1 MYMVKI
7 CNLYKTLLRSELLR
21 GIETMSYSPMLLS
34 GVTTQKQWLT
44 ITYLEDYSDNIESQA
59 AGVTIEILSTY
70 IQIYSA
76 KLQIH
81 PQLFGLK
88 SVIYHHPWAT
98 STVGILSAL
107 SVNIFCFIFIK
118 FNLASVL
125 VRRRDKAVH
134 FKEEEE
140 ETESTETEE
149 DKKNK

>member
-1 MYMVKI
+1 
-7 CNLYKTLLRSELLR
+7 
-21 GIETMSYSPMLLS
+21 MSYSPMLLS

-44 ITYLEDYSDNIESQA
+44 ITYLEDYSDNIDSQA
-59 AGVTIEILSTY
+59 AGVTIELLSTY

-88 SVIYHHPWAT
+88 SVIYHHPWAA
-98 STVGILSAL
+98 STLGIMSAL

-125 VRRRDKAVH
+125 IRRRDKTVAYT
-134 FKEEEE
+134 EEEK
-140 ETESTETEE
+140 ESNETEE
-149 DKKNK
+149 EKKNK

>member
-1 MYMVKI
+1 MV
-7 CNLYKTLLRSELLR
+7 LRSELLR

-44 ITYLEDYSDNIESQA
+44 ITYLEDYSDNIENQA
-59 AGVTIEILSTY
+59 AGVTIELLSTY

-88 SVIYHHPWAT
+88 SVIYHHPWAA
-98 STVGILSAL
+98 STFGILSAL
-107 SVNIFCFIFIK
+107 SVNIFCFIFIN

-125 VRRRDKAVH
+125 VRRRDKAVPY
-134 FKEEEE
+134 KEEEE
-140 ETESTETEE
+140 EVSQETEE
-149 DKKNK
+149 EKKNK